1 MGESV
6 SFIIYAA
13 ILISPRAPTKPS
25 TRKPARLTTIII
37 ALLYL
42 GDADDVHAL
51 PNQDKRAGR
60 TDQHSL
66 DKLMEL
72 AKMVKQESRKVEN
85 LKQVYITWV
94 RVPWEGCNVTAN

>member
-1 MGESV
+1 
-6 SFIIYAA
+6 
-13 ILISPRAPTKPS
+13 
-25 TRKPARLTTIII
+25 
-37 ALLYL
+37 
-42 GDADDVHAL
+42 VHAL